1 MLGTERLIISIQ
13 NDSGLSQGFL
23 FTLRGRL
30 SLQQIDCMGRRP
42 AGGHC
47 WRPGPERGGSPVLDV
62 RRREFILLLGSAA
75 VSWPLATNAQ
85 QPAMPVIGFL
95 HSGSPEPNFNR
106 VAAFRKG
113 LSEAGYV
120 EGQNV
125 AIEFRWAAEHNDR
138 LPDLAADLIRRR
150 VAVIATPGSTPAALA
165 AKAATETIPIVFLI
179 GGDPIAL
186 GLVASLNRPGGN
198 ATGVH
203 LQLVEL
209 VAKQLGML
217 RELAP
222 GANRFVA
229 LVNPHTPYTDAVV
242 KDLQA
247 SALALGLAIEIFRAG
262 NDREIDAAFAHFV
275 QKPGGALLVGP
286 DALFVSRRT
295 QIVTLAARHTLP
307 AIYYVRD
314 FAGIGGLMSY
324 GPNLAHTYQ
333 QTGIYVGRIL
343 KGEKPADLPI
353 VQPTKFELV
362 VNLNTARA
370 LGLTVPDRLL
380 ALADEVI
387 E

>member
-1 MLGTERLIISIQ
+1 MLDIK
-13 NDSGLSQGFL
+13 
-23 FTLRGRL
+23 
-30 SLQQIDCMGRRP
+30 
-42 AGGHC
+42 
-47 WRPGPERGGSPVLDV
+47 
-62 RRREFILLLGSAA
+62 RREFISLLGGAA
-75 VSWPLATNAQ
+75 AAWPLAARAQ
-85 QPAMPVIGFL
+85 QAKLPTIGFL
-95 HSGSPEPNFNR
+95 HSGSLEPNANR

-125 AIEFRWAAEHNDR
+125 AIEFRWAVDQNDR

-150 VAVIATPGSTPAALA
+150 VAVIATPGSTPASLA

-179 GGDPIAL
+179 GGDPVAL

-198 ATGVH
+198 ATGVN

-209 VAKQLGML
+209 VPKQLGML
-217 RELAP
+217 RELVPA
-222 GANRFVA
+222 ANHFVA
-229 LVNPHTPYTDAVV
+229 LVNPNTAYTDTVV

-247 SALALGLAIEIFRAG
+247 SASGLGVPIEFLRAG
-262 NDREIDAAFAHFV
+262 TDREIDAAFANLV

-286 DALFVSRRT
+286 DAVFVSRRA
-295 QIVTLAARHTLP
+295 QIVTLAARHALP

-324 GPNLAHTYQ
+324 GPNLAHTYRQ
-333 QTGIYVGRIL
+333 AGIYVGRVL
-343 KGEKPADLPI
+343 KGEKPADLPV